1 MKEWRMATKEE
12 INNMTFQEAEEI
24 IQRMINLGH
33 NKGEYR
39 PREHFTKALEIIL
52 NKAKENTQAIA
63 SPSYIYVK
71 RINLFLDYFIY
82 L

>member
-12 INNMTFQEAEEI
+12 IDNMTFQEAEKI

-39 PREHFTKALEIIL
+39 PREHFTKALEIVL
-52 NKAKENTQAIA
+52 NKAKENTTG
-63 SPSYIYVK
+63 
-71 RINLFLDYFIY
+71 
-82 L
+82 